1 MEAAVD
7 MPAHL
12 RTTRSGRA
20 ATGFADGEKGRAR
33 EPAIVVDLT
42 RRQRAKTTEPVKAEL
57 VVPPIV
63 GRETLFL
70 RLADLLLTWLRRS
83 QQRRQ
88 LGSLSDRMLKD
99 IGVSRAD
106 VDYEVSRRFW
116 RD

>member
-1 MEAAVD
+1 

-12 RTTRSGRA
+12 RTTRAGRA
-20 ATGFADGEKGRAR
+20 ATGLANGEKSRAR
-33 EPAIVVDLT
+33 APAIVVELN
-42 RRQRAKTTEPVKAEL
+42 RRQRAATAEAVKAEI
-57 VVPPIV
+57 VVPPPII
-63 GRETLFL
+63 GRETLLL

-88 LGSLSDRMLKD
+88 LGSLGDRMLKD

-106 VDYEVSRRFW
+106 VDYETSRRFW

>member
-1 MEAAVD
+1 

-12 RTTRSGRA
+12 RITRSGRA
-20 ATGFADGEKGRAR
+20 AAGLTGSENSRAR
-33 EPAIVVDLT
+33 EPAIVVELN
-42 RRQRAKTTEPVKAEL
+42 RRRRATTAELVKAEV

-63 GRETLFL
+63 GSGTSLL
-70 RLADLLLTWLRRS
+70 RIVDLLLTWLRRS

-106 VDYEVSRRFW
+106 VDYETSRRFW

>member
-1 MEAAVD
+1 

-20 ATGFADGEKGRAR
+20 ATGPAGGEQSRAR
-33 EPAIVVDLT
+33 ESAIVVDLN
-42 RRQRAKTTEPVKAEL
+42 RRQRDTTAERIKTEA

-63 GRETLFL
+63 GTETSLL
-70 RLADLLLTWLRRS
+70 RLADLLLTWLRRV

-116 RD
+116 QD